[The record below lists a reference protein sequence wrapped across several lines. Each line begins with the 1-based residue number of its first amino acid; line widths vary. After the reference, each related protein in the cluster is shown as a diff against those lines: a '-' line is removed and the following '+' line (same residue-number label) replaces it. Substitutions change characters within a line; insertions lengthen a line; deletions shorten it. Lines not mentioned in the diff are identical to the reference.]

1 MSIRPISPVSYTN
14 GYNQVNF
21 EGRKNRQNN
30 ENGNSFSN
38 PVHHK
43 LAVPL
48 AATILAINS
57 ASVSAKPLDT
67 VVFEEPNKIEMV
79 DEVEQSSQKVFAS
92 KTFTPKY
99 SAGLGH
105 YTPQVKLINTK
116 GGTGFDKIVYSMIL
130 NDRSNLD
137 SELGEVIGI
146 NNSRLTIMGDDGS
159 KGRTFSSKTLKLKK
173 DFSDELAVSK
183 EEIKYIED
191 AINSADNHGQAKMYN
206 YNKGLRLTYR
216 ELQNVPNGD
225 IMKDAQPMVSS
236 FGQLC
241 ADGVLDGDKERYM
254 LRIYSPD
261 GSGETADDM
270 TLQKDGYPEL
280 QVRGIYRDV
289 VTINPKMANEKNF
302 EYGKVM
308 LVGKDKNGKRKT
320 FFIQDDVL
328 TSKIA
333 RFFDQNKVDILKE
346 VVEKQER
353 DTKYLVEDGM
363 IMPIIE

>member
-1 MSIRPISPVSYTN
+1 
-14 GYNQVNF
+14 
-21 EGRKNRQNN
+21 
-30 ENGNSFSN
+30 
-38 PVHHK
+38 
-43 LAVPL
+43 
-48 AATILAINS
+48 
-57 ASVSAKPLDT
+57 
-67 VVFEEPNKIEMV
+67 
-79 DEVEQSSQKVFAS
+79 
-92 KTFTPKY
+92 
-99 SAGLGH
+99 
-105 YTPQVKLINTK
+105 
-116 GGTGFDKIVYSMIL
+116 
-130 NDRSNLD
+130 
-137 SELGEVIGI
+137 
-146 NNSRLTIMGDDGS
+146 
-159 KGRTFSSKTLKLKK
+159 
-173 DFSDELAVSK
+173 
-183 EEIKYIED
+183 
-191 AINSADNHGQAKMYN
+191 
-206 YNKGLRLTYR
+206 
-216 ELQNVPNGD
+216 
-225 IMKDAQPMVSS
+225 
-236 FGQLC
+236 
-241 ADGVLDGDKERYM
+241 M

-261 GSGETADDM
+261 GAGETADDM